1 MSQSFPVQTTYR
13 DNVLRISMLIVRKI
27 GCNRETRQTLMV
39 FTGFGFF
46 MCTKFFG
53 HYCLHKLAQIALRG
67 NVRLSITELSL
78 YKNLKRSFSSLL
90 SPPPPYKRV
99 ETKQLFRIFPMIQW
113 ILHEG
118 RSCGGEAGEFIVL
131 NYVEKSPFFACISV
145 ISVN

>member
-90 SPPPPYKRV
+90 SPPPLQTCWN
-99 ETKQLFRIFPMIQW
+99 ETIVQNISHDSMNIAWRKELW
-113 ILHEG
+113 GWG
-118 RSCGGEAGEFIVL
+118 RWVHSVKLCWKV
-131 NYVEKSPFFACISV
+131 PFFCVYLS
-145 ISVN
+145 NFC